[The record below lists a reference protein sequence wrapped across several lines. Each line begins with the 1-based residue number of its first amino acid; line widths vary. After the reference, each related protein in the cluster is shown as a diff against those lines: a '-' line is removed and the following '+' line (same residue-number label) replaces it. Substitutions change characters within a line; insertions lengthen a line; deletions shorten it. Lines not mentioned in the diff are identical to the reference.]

1 MNRQNVGMARGNKT
15 SSIPRSSAKKTRKR
29 GRLTKAVADHTRPTP
44 RSERLLPKLVGRTL
58 MFIGAIVIV
67 ISFGNSFLV
76 LPATSWLGQREEI
89 GARTEE
95 LETIKRATDELQ
107 TEVDRLNT
115 PAGIEDAARE
125 ELGFVMAGERRQ
137 QIVGDARAPIELPA
151 GWPYDLVTQIVTVR
165 VNEAAA
171 KAAAN
176 DETDSA
182 DTTTPVAPVTV
193 VTVPLP

>member
-171 KAAAN
+171 EAAAN

-182 DTTTPVAPVTV
+182 DTTAPVTPVTV

>member
-1 MNRQNVGMARGNKT
+1 MARGNKT
-15 SSIPRSSAKKTRKR
+15 SNIPRASTRKTRKR

-58 MFIGAIVIV
+58 MFIGAVVIV

-115 PAGIEDAARE
+115 PAGIEDAARD

-137 QIVGDARAPIELPA
+137 QIVGDAQAPIDLPV

-171 KAAAN
+171 EATSEVES
-176 DETDSA
+176 DG
-182 DTTTPVAPVTV
+182 PPVT
-193 VTVPLP
+193 TVEIEPLP

>member
-1 MNRQNVGMARGNKT
+1 MARGNKT
-15 SSIPRSSAKKTRKR
+15 SSIPRASTKKSRRR
-29 GRLTKAVADHTRPTP
+29 GRLAKAVADHTRPTP
-44 RSERLLPKLVGRTL
+44 RSERLLPKLVGRGL
-58 MFIGAIVIV
+58 MFVGAVVIV

-107 TEVDRLNT
+107 TEVDRLRS

-137 QIVGDARAPIELPA
+137 QIVGGYHSPLELPV
-151 GWPYDLVTQIVTVR
+151 GWPYDLVTGIVSVR

-171 KAAAN
+171 KEAAEN
-176 DETDSA
+176 PTGTGSGGTPTDDDS
-182 DTTTPVAPVTV
+182 TPVSV

>member
-1 MNRQNVGMARGNKT
+1 MARGNKT
-15 SSIPRSSAKKTRKR
+15 SSIPRAKSAKSGAKKRASGATGKR

-58 MFIGAIVIV
+58 MFIGAVVIV

-115 PAGIEDAARE
+115 AGGIEDAARD

-137 QIVGDARAPIELPA
+137 QIVGDAQAPIELPV
-151 GWPYDLVTQIVTVR
+151 GWPYDLVTRIVTVR
-165 VNEAAA
+165 ANEAAA
-171 KAAAN
+171 EAASDAES
-176 DETDSA
+176 DGQ
-182 DTTTPVAPVTV
+182 PVTSV
-193 VTVPLP
+193 VVEPLP

>member
-15 SSIPRSSAKKTRKR
+15 SSIPRSSTKKTRKR

-171 KAAAN
+171 EAAAN

-182 DTTTPVAPVTV
+182 DTTAPVTPVTV